1 MSRLLK
7 TLSVIQR
14 LGKQLPLGRLSATL
28 VRENVYVLNA
38 DGNYFPNNFESSQ
51 WDPQM

>member
-7 TLSVIQR
+7 TLYVIQS
-14 LGKQLPLGRLSATL
+14 LGKQLPLGRLFATL
-28 VRENVYVLNA
+28 VGENVYVLNTDA
-38 DGNYFPNNFESSQ
+38 SYFPNNFKSSQ